1 MSWASGEVLDD
12 DDVVLVVGMLRF
24 NVQLIKWSDIPA
36 ANKLPLVLALAL
48 AVAAERI

>member
-1 MSWASGEVLDD
+1 MSWSSGEFLD

-24 NVQLIKWSDIPA
+24 NVQLIKSSDIPA